1 MPEEELQGSQ
11 TSSEKLSD
19 ADLQKMVE
27 KAEKETAVRVAQ
39 MIINYDPAEQDPL
52 GR

>member
-1 MPEEELQGSQ
+1 MADEELQGSQ
-11 TSSEKLSD
+11 TSSEPLSN

-27 KAEKETAVRVAQ
+27 KAEQETAERVVQ
-39 MIINYDPAEQDPL
+39 MIINYDPAQQDPL